1 MQLSPEGLAF
11 IARFEGFRPHV
22 YADAAGLATIGYGH
36 LLLAG
41 EAARYGSGISEEEAR
56 ALLAQDA
63 LVAARAVRRL
73 IHVPLEQA
81 QFDALVSFTFNLG
94 AGVLQRATLRRKLNR
109 REYDAVPAELLRYV
123 WAGGRKLPGLIRRR
137 QAEAALFGYA

>member
-11 IARFEGFRPHV
+11 IARFEGFCPHV

-36 LLLAG
+36 LLRAG

-63 LVAARAVRRL
+63 LIAARAVRRL

-123 WAGGRKLPGLIRRR
+123 WAGGRKLSGLIRRR